1 MRDWSLIDGII
12 PGAVMIVGAL
22 ALVFL
27 VARRER
33 SWWLIKM
40 PIALAVSA
48 ALVLGGAYLVK
59 DVLQLFPD
67 TLPTEVLVWLGV
79 AVFAVL
85 LAILRF
91 PGSGWWSRLGGVL
104 AALLVVLTAA
114 AQINVYYAQ
123 YPTVGVL
130 IGADKPVLVDLK
142 QVGDHDST
150 YRPQQQEVFAACR
163 RAGLKVEYHELPGA
177 HSMGVWRPALVQA
190 LPQPRCGVAG
200 MCRRSL

>member
-33 SWWLIKM
+33 GWWLIKV

-85 LAILRF
+85 LPILRF
-91 PGSGWWSRLGGVL
+91 PGSGWWSCLGGVL

-142 QVGDHDST
+142 QVDQRSTCEARPRQGLRPVAEAARRRGQGFGAGVPAAHDS
-150 YRPQQQEVFAACR
+150 
-163 RAGLKVEYHELPGA
+163 RAGAAAG
-177 HSMGVWRPALVQA
+177 
-190 LPQPRCGVAG
+190 PQTGRLSPVK
-200 MCRRSL
+200 